1 MIERIKNN
9 ILNREEYTSI
19 NNEVTWMTLNTNNN
33 NDNIDRTIKKL
44 SKSIVWFKLIISIVR
59 NKHNEY
65 SSVMI
70 TGN

>member
-1 MIERIKNN
+1 MIKILIKT
-9 ILNREEYTSI
+9 IIIDKIR
-19 NNEVTWMTLNTNNN
+19 NTNNN